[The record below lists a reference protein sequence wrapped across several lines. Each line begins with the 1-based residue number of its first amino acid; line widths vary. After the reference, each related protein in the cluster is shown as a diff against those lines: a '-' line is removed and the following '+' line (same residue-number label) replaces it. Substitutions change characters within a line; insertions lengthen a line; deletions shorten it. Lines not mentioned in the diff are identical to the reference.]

1 MYKSNTSQI
10 RLSIGPIGRPSAGAG
25 ALPFF
30 VSSPD
35 VGSQRR
41 ATRRILR
48 RVDASDAPIHIPL
61 SSIIQKRN
69 YLNIRRNKPLNIIHA
84 EGVNFP
90 IIFV

>member
-1 MYKSNTSQI
+1 LLYTYVE
-10 RLSIGPIGRPSAGAG
+10 L
-25 ALPFF
+25 L
-30 VSSPD
+30 
-35 VGSQRR
+35 
-41 ATRRILR
+41 TLR
-48 RVDASDAPIHIPL
+48 L

>member
-1 MYKSNTSQI
+1 ME
-10 RLSIGPIGRPSAGAG
+10 PM
-25 ALPFF
+25 
-30 VSSPD
+30 
-35 VGSQRR
+35 
-41 ATRRILR
+41 
-48 RVDASDAPIHIPL
+48 

>member
-1 MYKSNTSQI
+1 MESNAATSLAVI
-10 RLSIGPIGRPSAGAG
+10 A
-25 ALPFF
+25 
-30 VSSPD
+30 
-35 VGSQRR
+35 
-41 ATRRILR
+41 RRIPSIR
-48 RVDASDAPIHIPL
+48 CGSEKL